1 MKYLDCPFDE
11 KDECKKLGAKW
22 DPSVKKWYV
31 PDGLDIQ
38 LFAKWFEDGNRLN
51 LKEEKKTIEKIPEK
65 NKQESI
71 FRFNWK
77 ETNYRAEWI
86 VNY

>member
-51 LKEEKKTIEKIPEK
+51 LKEEKK
-65 NKQESI
+65 N
-71 FRFNWK
+71 N
-77 ETNYRAEWI
+77 
-86 VNY
+86 